1 MITYCVIIN
10 LDSRNDLWDN
20 LENFRNEWKK
30 ENKMV
35 ERIPGVNLKNEY
47 NILLKLIASNRINLN
62 GNGFRKNKN
71 SFFGELGCFLSH
83 YNSWKFVIDNNLN
96 SCLILEDGIEFI
108 RNDFNNLTIHED
120 TDILFINEEMN
131 NYDSNKNIIGYG
143 TQGYIITKKGA
154 KKLMENCSTLF
165 IPIDLQIRHLCNIKK
180 INGLTIDK
188 PFLRR
193 KNDRVSSIDNLL
205 TNNNDLNEKQDT
217 RRIIERLLVNLEKN
231 NINLDDHLC

>member
-1 MITYCVIIN
+1 
-10 LDSRNDLWDN
+10 
-20 LENFRNEWKK
+20 
-30 ENKMV
+30 
-35 ERIPGVNLKNEY
+35 
-47 NILLKLIASNRINLN
+47 
-62 GNGFRKNKN
+62 
-71 SFFGELGCFLSH
+71 
-83 YNSWKFVIDNNLN
+83 
-96 SCLILEDGIEFI
+96 
-108 RNDFNNLTIHED
+108 
-120 TDILFINEEMN
+120 
-131 NYDSNKNIIGYG
+131 
-143 TQGYIITKKGA
+143 
-154 KKLMENCSTLF
+154 MENCSTLF